1 MFYKLLKFFK
11 FFFKNG
17 FSRSKLILNNK
28 IYSIFP
34 NYYKSNKIIKY
45 EEKNILEPIF
55 LRMGT
60 ADIGTFIQIFVNKE
74 YEFVTKYQPKI
85 IIDAG
90 ANIGL
95 ASIFFANKYP
105 EAKIIAIEPEK
116 NNYLMLE
123 KNVEKYKNIIPLQSA
138 LWHKNESIR
147 LIDTGLGT
155 DSFITQKN
163 NETNSSFQGVLSH
176 LVNKNSSVYYHVP
189 GMSMDKILKDYGLQE
204 VDILKIDIE
213 GAEVEVFKDTSSWI
227 KKINSISIELH
238 DFMKKGC
245 SESFYKGSKGFDSE
259 WSQGESTIL
268 TRNNFLSKINR

>member
-1 MFYKLLKFFK
+1 MFYKFLKFFL
-11 FFFKNG
+11 KNG
-17 FSRSKLILNNK
+17 FSRSKLILKNK

-34 NYYKSNKIIKY
+34 SYFNSNKIIKY
-45 EEKNILEPIF
+45 KEKNILEPIF
-55 LRMGT
+55 LRIGT

-74 YEFVTKYQPKI
+74 YDFVTKYQPKV

-95 ASIFFANKYP
+95 ASIYFANKYP
-105 EAKIIAIEPEK
+105 IAKIIAIEPEK
-116 NNYLMLE
+116 NNYQMLE

-147 LIDTGLGT
+147 LVDTGLGT

-163 NETNSSFQGVLSH
+163 DEINSSFQGVLSH
-176 LVNKNSSVYYHVP
+176 LVNENKNSSVCYQVP

-213 GAEVEVFKDTSSWI
+213 GAEVEVFKNTSSWI

-259 WSQGESTIL
+259 WSKGESTIL
-268 TRNNFLSKINR
+268 SRNNFLSKINR